1 MAQPKSTK
9 QKKEIHKPKQ
19 SNSSGLSSNKWVLYS
34 GIFLFVF
41 VLYGNTIKHDYVLDD
56 DITTRGNSFVQQGIK
71 GIVPILQKGYLYGF
85 NGMNDQSYRP
95 LVLINMAVEKQ
106 FFGNNPHAHHF
117 FNVFWY
123 AIACLVLFS
132 LLIRLM
138 LTMHLAIPLSIT
150 LLFAGHPVHTEVVAN
165 IKSRDEILCFMFSL
179 IAIRYLV
186 MYQFKKD
193 IKLLIFGLAS
203 LFLALLAKENAVT
216 LIAIIPLVL
225 YFFTKTTLKQVL
237 TTSVYT
243 IIVFALYFAIR
254 LNVMDKATFG
264 EMSVIN
270 NSLMAAK
277 NGSEKLATEILI
289 LGKYLGLLIF
299 PHPLSSDYSYN
310 QIPIVNW
317 LNIGTLLSV
326 VIHAALGIY
335 SFFGIK
341 KKDPIAF
348 GILFYFIS
356 LSIVS
361 NIIIPIGST
370 LGERF
375 LFTPSLGFIIAFV
388 FVIIKV
394 FKVKVETGIKPP
406 TAIYGLAALLLLVCS
421 FKTIDRNKDWENN
434 FTLFTADVK
443 SVPNSARA
451 HFAVAS
457 SYREAG
463 EREMNPD
470 KRKQFLSF
478 SVDENLKSL
487 KIYPLFEKAY
497 YNLGVSYYNLGDKD
511 NALKAYRGALN
522 LLPDYKDALNNS
534 GVIFFEKG
542 IHDSAMV
549 YFEKVIK
556 IDPNSGGGYGNLGA
570 CYHNKG
576 DYTKALFYYE
586 KAIASNQGNS
596 LVYSNMAKIYQ
607 ILGETEKAKLFFAK
621 ASQ

>member
-1 MAQPKSTK
+1 MAQPKLTK
-9 QKKEIHKPKQ
+9 KKKELNKPKQ
-19 SNSSGLSSNKWVLYS
+19 PNSAGLSSNKWILYA

-71 GIVPILQKGYLYGF
+71 GIGPILQKGYLYGF

-95 LVLINMAVEKQ
+95 LVLINMAIEKQ

-117 FNVFWY
+117 FNIFWF
-123 AIACLVLFS
+123 ALTCVVLFS
-132 LLIRLM
+132 FLRKLIPNVNFI
-138 LTMHLAIPLSIT
+138 IPLLIT
-150 LLFAGHPVHTEVVAN
+150 LLFLAHPIHTEVVAN
-165 IKSRDEILCFMFSL
+165 IKSRDEILSFLFSVLALRCLLDYHLQNKISYL
-179 IAIRYLV
+179 IWGMVSY
-186 MYQFKKD
+186 
-193 IKLLIFGLAS
+193 
-203 LFLALLAKENAVT
+203 FLALIAKENSVT
-216 LIAIIPLVL
+216 LIAIIPLMFHFFTNRPLKNTIITTLLFSSVLVL
-225 YFFTKTTLKQVL
+225 YF
-237 TTSVYT
+237 
-243 IIVFALYFAIR
+243 IIRF
-254 LNVMDKATFG
+254 NVMDKATFG

-317 LNIGTLLSV
+317 TNLGTLLSV
-326 VIHAALGIY
+326 SIYAALGIY
-335 SFFGIK
+335 ALFGIK

-348 GILFYFIS
+348 GILFFLIS
-356 LSIVS
+356 ISIVS
-361 NIIIPIGST
+361 NIFIPIGST

-375 LFTPSLGFIIAFV
+375 LFTPSLGFSMAFV
-388 FVIIKV
+388 FALFKIL
-394 FKVKVETGIKPP
+394 KVKLETGTKPP
-406 TAIYGLAALLLLVCS
+406 TAVYGLATLVLLACS

-434 FTLFTADVK
+434 FTLFTTDVQ

-470 KRKQFLSF
+470 KRKQFLNL
-478 SVDENLKSL
+478 SVEENQKSL

-586 KAIASNQGNS
+586 KAISSNQGNT
-596 LVYSNMAKIYQ
+596 LVYTNMAKIYQ